1 MNNKNNKEE
10 KNNKQDHEEQNLLEE
25 NVSLSRK
32 EYEELKAKAD
42 ERDAYCDKYM
52 RSHAEFENARRRME
66 KDKADYARFAN
77 DSLILEFLP
86 IIDNLEMAEKHL
98 EDAKDF
104 KGVQEGVG
112 MIQVQIQ
119 KFLKDIGVE
128 KIKTEGGKF
137 DPHLHEPLEAVE
149 AEGKEDG
156 DILAELKPGYK
167 INGRLLRP
175 ASVKIAKKKN

>member
-1 MNNKNNKEE
+1 MSNKEDK
-10 KNNKQDHEEQNLLEE
+10 KNELGREEQKLIDE
-25 NVSLSRK
+25 NISLPKK
-32 EYEELKAKAD
+32 EYEELKAKAG

-66 KDKADYARFAN
+66 KDKADYARFAG

-86 IIDNLEMAEKHL
+86 ILDNLEMAEKHIG
-98 EDAKDF
+98 EAKDF
-104 KGVQEGVG
+104 KAVREGVG
-112 MIQVQIQ
+112 MIQIQIQ

-156 DILAELKPGYK
+156 DILAELKPGYR

-175 ASVKIAKKKN
+175 ASVRIAKRKLSF